1 LSEKNLNDETLK
13 LTKSTG
19 TLAFSNK
26 NAKTLIA
33 AGLLFLTDV
42 CL

>member
-26 NAKTLIA
+26 NATLIA
-33 AGLLFLTDV
+33 TGLLFLTDV